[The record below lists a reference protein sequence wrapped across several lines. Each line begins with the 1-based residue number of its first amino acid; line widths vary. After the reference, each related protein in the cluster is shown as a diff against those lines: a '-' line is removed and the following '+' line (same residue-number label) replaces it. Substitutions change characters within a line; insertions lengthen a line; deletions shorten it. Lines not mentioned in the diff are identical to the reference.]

1 MAFTGKTR
9 LSRPKAKK
17 GGDKVM
23 VDEKDLSCP
32 TCGQEM
38 KEVSS
43 EEVNTPIEIVLAA
56 LPPETEKSKLIFIQ
70 CPLRHGFKVLIPTMS
85 DEKRKKAGKSFR
97 EKLS

>member
-1 MAFTGKTR
+1 
-9 LSRPKAKK
+9 
-17 GGDKVM
+17 M

-32 TCGQEM
+32 TCGKEM

-43 EEVNTPIEIVLAA
+43 DEVNAHMEIILAS

-70 CPLRHGFKVLIPTMS
+70 CPLRHGFKVLIPELS
-85 DEKRKKAGKSFR
+85 DENRKKAVKRFR